1 MLLSNYSYINQLNGH
16 NHSGVTNPFQWIR
29 PHVMRNYYTYSDVGP
44 NSEQIQRDNFPTGG
58 YPPHVLVMSDKG
70 GLLSATT
77 SVIGVNGFSNLNLAG
92 GVNVEG
98 EVDGNGDLNG
108 QLGALAFL
116 ISSLTSSG
124 DLSGNINAAISIAAN
139 LAGSGDLIGALS
151 ALVEITADLN
161 GDGDLSA
168 TLSSALYMTADL
180 VGSGDIVGGI
190 QALVQILSDIT
201 GTSTLTSA
209 IIGNWNMAV
218 DLSGSNTLLADIN
231 ALAHILS
238 DLISSGTIVLN
249 NGAVPGSLSAD
260 ITSASELSPENLA
273 AAVWNSIA
281 ASFNDAGTMGNKLN
295 NAASAGDPWGT
306 ALPGAY
312 ADGEAGKILSQIQ
325 VLIDE
330 LHKVRGLKLG
340 SPVDISATNI
350 SVDGIEVNI
359 STSGGT
365 TTIERQ

>member
-1 MLLSNYSYINQLNGH
+1 MLLANYSIINQLCGH
-16 NHSGVTNPFQWIR
+16 NHSGITNPLKWIR
-29 PHVMRNYYTYSDVGP
+29 PQVMRGYYTYSDVGP
-44 NSEQIQRDNFPTGG
+44 NSEQISRDNFPTGG
-58 YPPHVLVMSDKG
+58 YPPAVLVLSDKG

-77 SVIGVNGFSNLNLAG
+77 TVEGINSFENLNLAG
-92 GVNVEG
+92 GLNG
-98 EVDGNGDLNG
+98 ESAWSGSGDLNG
-108 QLGALAFL
+108 ELGALAFL
-116 ISSLTSSG
+116 ISAIVGSNSVSASIQGSVNIAASLAGNGDLTGALGALISILADLNGNGSLTGSIAGALSASASLAASG
-124 DLSGNINAAISIAAN
+124 DLSGSIK
-139 LAGSGDLIGALS
+139 GV
-151 ALVEITADLN
+151 VEI
-161 GDGDLSA
+161 
-168 TLSSALYMTADL
+168 LSS
-180 VGSGDIVGGI
+180 
-190 QALVQILSDIT
+190 IT
-201 GTSTLTSA
+201 GTNTLTSA

-218 DLSGSNTLLADIN
+218 ALSGSNTLLANIN

-238 DLISSGTIVLN
+238 DLTSSGTIVLN
-249 NGAVPGSLSAD
+249 NGAIPGSLSAD
-260 ITSASELSPENLA
+260 ITSVSELSPENLA

-340 SPVDISATNI
+340 SPVDVSATNI

-359 STSGGT
+359 STDGTT

>member
-1 MLLSNYSYINQLNGH
+1 MLLANYSYINQICGH
-16 NHSGVTNPFQWIR
+16 NHSGLTNPRQWIS
-29 PHVMRNYYTYSDVGP
+29 PHIMRGYYTYSDVGP
-44 NSEQIQRDNFPTGG
+44 NSEQISRDNFPTGG
-58 YPPHVLVMSDKG
+58 YPPSVLVLSDKG

-77 SVIGVNGFSNLNLAG
+77 TVSGLNEFQDLNLAG
-92 GVNVEG
+92 GLNG
-98 EVDGNGDLNG
+98 ESAWSGNGDLNG

-116 ISSLTSSG
+116 ISSLTSNG
-124 DLSGNINAAISIAAN
+124 DLSGSINAAVSIAAN
-139 LAGSGDLIGALS
+139 LAGSGDLNGALS
-151 ALVEITADLN
+151 ALVEIAADLN
-161 GDGDLSA
+161 GNGDLSS

-180 VGSGDIVGGI
+180 VGSGDMVGGI

-201 GTSTLTSA
+201 GTSSLTSS
-209 IIGNWNMAV
+209 IIGNWDMTV
-218 DLSGSNTLLADIN
+218 SLSGNGALLANIN

-238 DLISSGTIVLN
+238 DLSSSGTIVLN

-340 SPVDISATNI
+340 SPAAASASEIVVGDITL
-350 SVDGIEVNI
+350 NI
-359 STSGGT
+359 STSNGV